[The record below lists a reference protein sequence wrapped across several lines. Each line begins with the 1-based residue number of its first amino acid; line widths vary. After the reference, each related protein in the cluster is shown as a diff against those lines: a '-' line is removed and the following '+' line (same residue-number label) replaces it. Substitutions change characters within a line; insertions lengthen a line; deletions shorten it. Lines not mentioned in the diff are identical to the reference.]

1 MGVFPGA
8 RCAPGAGAKRCFAGP
23 RAALLGSFLALVS
36 PGSPGA
42 AAPELTAQERA
53 WLDEHGPIR
62 VGNNPAFAPID
73 FDDERG
79 RPAGVAA
86 DVMDLVQKKLDLKVE
101 HVRGQTWDEAF
112 EALRAGRIDVLLQA
126 GRSPEREPLFLFTQP
141 YFSFRSV
148 VVVRNDM
155 PFVPNLEALV
165 DRRFALVRNYNE
177 TNLMRAAYP
186 QIDARLVDSTEEAL
200 RLVSAGEVDATIGN
214 VAVLHYKILQLGL
227 TNLKVAT
234 TADSGVERYV
244 QMAVRRDAPQLVAI
258 LNKGL
263 AAISPAERKAI
274 NDRWFTVEIERGVD
288 PARVVWW
295 AAWAAAGVALLA
307 LFVSWWLR
315 RLRLEIDYRRESE
328 ARTAAAEGL
337 LRLVTDTIPGL
348 IVHTA
353 IGPERGARREWRF
366 MSGQMPA
373 RYGLDIEF
381 LRQHDLFDFIVPDDR
396 PRVHETMVAS
406 MKTLAP
412 WAMSYRVTLPDGVV
426 RWHYNEAMLRRE
438 PDGTTLI
445 TSYVSDITERMQL
458 EAQLAA
464 AKEQAEAAERRL
476 VDFTGSVPGTV
487 LQVVVAEDLSLSV
500 DFITGRMLPG
510 YGLDREVYVRD
521 FMKLWDLIVPEDRD
535 HAEKTIFTAIRN
547 LAPLQI
553 AYRIRIPSGEIRWN
567 LNETFSRLAPRGI
580 IVTSYISDITERK
593 QLEEQLAAAEQQLR
607 VVTDAIP
614 GFILHTHVARDGFA
628 PTVRFV
634 SGQLSA
640 RYGIDNRHWLD
651 FQNQIEFIVPEDRAL
666 AVQAMVDAVKSRKPW
681 AVTYRVRLPDG
692 RIRWNLHEASV
703 RPEPDGGTSV
713 ISYINDITE
722 RKELEQQLALAKEQ
736 AETAS
741 RTKGEFLANMSHEI
755 RTPLNAIIGLSYLAT
770 RGDAPPRTRDYL
782 DKIKSS
788 AQALLGI
795 VNDILDV
802 SKIEAGKLTLERTA
816 FSLDDVLSHLA
827 DVIGHKASEK
837 GLELL
842 FAVPP
847 ELPRELYG
855 DPLRLGQILLNL
867 ASNAVK
873 FTDRGQVVVA
883 VREVRREDE
892 RIWVEFAVTDSG
904 IGMTREQL
912 GRLFE
917 AFSQADSSTTRRYG
931 GTGLGLSI
939 SRSLVHKM
947 GGDIEVS
954 SEPGKGSEFRFCI
967 PLERG
972 AAAPAPVAELGSLAG
987 LRVLVADDSETSRA
1001 IIGACLASFRFAP
1014 EAVPSGRAALGA
1026 LRRAAQTDAPFRV
1039 VLLDWRMPDL
1049 AGEDLVREI
1058 RALGLTPP
1066 PALIVVSGH
1075 TREELNSRADALNLD
1090 GVVHKPFSSSFLL
1103 ESILHAVGAAIVV
1116 PELPPA
1122 EEAPALQ
1129 PGRLAGQR
1137 VLVVEDNPMN
1147 QQVVR
1152 ELLERAGATVTLANN
1167 GREALERA
1175 GAGDFELILMD
1186 LQMPEVG
1193 GIEAAETLRASGC
1206 KVPIVAM
1213 TASAMPGDDERCL
1226 AAGMNDYLSKPLNLE
1241 RLSAT
1246 LERLLALGDAPP
1258 PRPRKAAPAPAGRAL
1273 SPELPRLLETLR
1285 AQLEMSDSGAVDTL
1299 DQIRHALSGAPGSR
1313 SFRELVRLV
1322 DTFSFEAALGKLE
1335 QARADL
1341 GLGRGG
1347 NGR

>member
-1 MGVFPGA
+1 MRRPPG
-8 RCAPGAGAKRCFAGP
+8 GKRAVW
-23 RAALLGSFLALVS
+23 LGFFLALL
-36 PGSPGA
+36 PLGTGA
-42 AAPELTAQERA
+42 APAPVALTADEQA
-53 WLDEHGPIR
+53 WLAEHGPIR
-62 VGNNPAFAPID
+62 IGNNPVFEPID
-73 FDDERG
+73 FDDAKG

-86 DVMDLVQKKLDLKVE
+86 DVMSLVQRKLGLQLE
-101 HVRGQTWDEAF
+101 YLPGQTWDEAF
-112 EALRAGRIDVLLQA
+112 AELRAGKIDLLLQA
-126 GRSPEREPLFLFTQP
+126 GRSPERESMFLFTQP

-148 VVVRNDM
+148 VVTRYDL
-155 PFVPNLEALV
+155 PFVPNIESLL
-165 DRRFALVRNYNE
+165 DQRFALVRNYNE

-186 QIDARLVDSTEEAL
+186 QLDARLVDSTEEAL
-200 RLVSAGEVDATIGN
+200 QAVSAGEVDATVGN

-244 QMAVRRDAPQLVAI
+244 QMAVRKDAPQLVAI

-263 AAISPAERKAI
+263 AAVTPAERKAI

-295 AAWAAAGVALLA
+295 AAWSAAGLTLLA
-307 LFVSWWLR
+307 LFVSWWMR
-315 RLRLEIDYRRESE
+315 RLRLEIEYRRESE
-328 ARTAAAEGL
+328 GRTAAAEQL

-353 IGPERGARREWRF
+353 IGPGKGATREWRF
-366 MSGQMPA
+366 VSGQMPS

-381 LRQHDLFDFIVPDDR
+381 ARQHDLFEFIDPGDR
-396 PRVHETMVAS
+396 AKVQETMVAS
-406 MKTLAP
+406 MRTLAP
-412 WAMSYRVTLPDGVV
+412 WAMVYRIHLPDGVL
-426 RWHYNEAMLRRE
+426 RWHSNEAILRRE

-445 TSYVSDITERMQL
+445 TSYVSDITERMAL
-458 EAQLAA
+458 ESQLAA
-464 AKEQAEAAERRL
+464 AKEQAEAVERRL
-476 VDFTGSVPGTV
+476 RDFTDSVPGTV
-487 LQVVVAEDLSLSV
+487 MQVVVADDLSLSV
-500 DFITGRMLPG
+500 DFITGRMLPA
-510 YGLDREVYVRD
+510 YGLDREVFVRD
-521 FMKLWDLIVPEDRD
+521 FMKLWDLIIPEDRD
-535 HAEKTIFTAIRN
+535 HAEKAIFSAIKN
-547 LAPLQI
+547 VAPLQI

-567 LNETFSRLAPRGI
+567 LNETFSRLGPRGI

-593 QLEEQLAAAEQQLR
+593 QLEDQLAAAEQQLR
-607 VVTDAIP
+607 LVTDTIP
-614 GFILHTHVARDGFA
+614 GFILHTHIAKGFQ
-628 PTVRFV
+628 PSVRFV

-640 RYGIDNRHWLD
+640 GYGIENKYWMS
-651 FQNQIEFIVPEDRAL
+651 FQNQIEFIIPEDREL
-666 AVQAMVDAVKSRKPW
+666 AINAMLNSVKSHKPW
-681 AVTYRVRLPDG
+681 AVTYRVKLPDG

-703 RPEPDGGTSV
+703 KPEPDGSTSI

-722 RKELEQQLALAKEQ
+722 RKELEQQLAQAKEQ

-770 RGDAPPRTRDYL
+770 RGEAPPRTRDYL

-816 FSLDDVLSHLA
+816 FSLDEVLSHLA

-842 FAVPP
+842 FSVPR
-847 ELPRELYG
+847 ELPQELYG

-873 FTDRGQVVVA
+873 FTEHGQIVVG

-892 RIWVEFAVTDSG
+892 RIWLEFAVTDSG

-912 GRLFE
+912 GRLFQ
-917 AFSQADSSTTRRYG
+917 AFSQADSSTTRKYG

-939 SRSLVHKM
+939 SRSLVQKM

-954 SEPGKGSEFRFCI
+954 SEPGQGSEFRFCI

-972 AAAPAPVAELGSLAG
+972 AAPAVMTPDLASLAG

-1001 IIGACLASFRFAP
+1001 IIASCLRSFKFAP
-1014 EAVPSGRAALGA
+1014 EAVPSGRAALEA
-1026 LRRAAQTDAPFRV
+1026 LRRAARTDQPFRV

-1049 AGEDLVREI
+1049 GGEELAREI
-1058 RALGLTPP
+1058 RALGLTPA

-1075 TREELNSRADALNLD
+1075 AREELNSRADALGLD
-1090 GVVHKPFSSSFLL
+1090 GVVHKPFNASFLL
-1103 ESILHAVGAAIVV
+1103 ESILHALGVGVAS

-1122 EEAPALQ
+1122 DEAPALQ
-1129 PGRLAGQR
+1129 PGRLTGQR
-1137 VLVVEDNPMN
+1137 LLVVEDNQMN

-1167 GREALERA
+1167 GREALERV
-1175 GAGDFELILMD
+1175 GAQSFGLILMD

-1193 GIEAAETLRASGC
+1193 GIEAAETLRATGC
-1206 KVPIVAM
+1206 TVPIVAM
-1213 TASAMPGDDERCL
+1213 TASAMPGDEARCL
-1226 AAGMNDYLSKPLNLE
+1226 AAGMNDYLSKPIDLE
-1241 RLSAT
+1241 RLSGV
-1246 LERLLALGDAPP
+1246 LERLLNLAPAAAD
-1258 PRPRKAAPAPAGRAL
+1258 AAPKPAASAGAPRAL
-1273 SPELPRLLETLR
+1273 SPELPRLLEALR
-1285 AQLEMSDSGAVDTL
+1285 TQLEMSDSGAVDTL
-1299 DQIRHALSGAPGSR
+1299 DQIRLALNGAPGSR

-1335 QARADL
+1335 QARVDL